1 LHTTNIAITY
11 PTAAKTITMNALPPI
26 RRIVTGHDAEGFSC
40 IIEDGPAPAIR
51 YVPERPGYRVT
62 NVWRTVG
69 SPAAITAPDTISE
82 HQGVA
87 PPHNGTV
94 IRIIDIPPE
103 ATDVD
108 ERKRQAAATF
118 GKLFADADHRL
129 NDRRHPG
136 MHMTESVD
144 YAIILEGELT
154 AILDKDETVLRAGDV
169 LVQRGTNHAWANRS
183 TRMVRVAFIL
193 VAGVR

>member
-1 LHTTNIAITY
+1 MQTLT
-11 PTAAKTITMNALPPI
+11 PPI
-26 RRIVTGHDAEGFSC
+26 RRIVTGHDAHGRSC
-40 IIEDGPAPAIR
+40 IVEDGPSPAVR
-51 YVPERPGYRVT
+51 LVQERPGYRVT

-69 SPAAITAPDTISE
+69 SPADVNAADSIGE

-87 PPHNGTV
+87 PPPNGTV

-103 ATDVD
+103 STDAD

-129 NDRRHPG
+129 EDERHPG
-136 MHMTESVD
+136 MHVTESVD
-144 YAIILEGELT
+144 YAVLLEGELV
-154 AILDKDETVLRAGDV
+154 AILDKDQTTMRAGDV

-183 TRMVRVAFIL
+183 GKMARVLFVL
-193 VAGVR
+193 VAGRR